1 MEREDVFVLSIVAM
15 AILFMLGSIVTA
27 EFLMLQW

>member
-15 AILFMLGSIVTA
+15 AIMFMLGSLVSA
-27 EFLMLQW
+27 KLLMLQW